1 MSGRRLPR
9 IEVRNRAAAA
19 RRRARRRQLAI
30 ANALTDRELLFTI
43 PAIRRLNRDLTR
55 LRAARMLGRV
65 PASRV
70 LTDAISR
77 SFWAIRDPPVPT
89 RRVPRLRAL
98 WRVIL
103 EREFHLPPGSYD

>member
-9 IEVRNRAAAA
+9 IDARNRASAA
-19 RRRARRRQLAI
+19 RRQARRRQLAI

-65 PASRV
+65 PSSRV

-77 SFWAIRDPPVPT
+77 SFWTIRSPPVPT
-89 RRVPRLRAL
+89 RRVQRLRAL
-98 WRVIL
+98 WSTIL
-103 EREFHLPPGSYD
+103 EREFRLPPGSYE